1 MSDANNDQGLTF
13 IHNSGYIH
21 LDLKPANIL
30 IDFEGGLK
38 IADFG
43 LASSW
48 PAPKHIDGEGDR
60 HYLAPEALT
69 GRFDKPA
76 DVFALGM
83 MLAEIAGNCVIP
95 ENGLYWQKLRS
106 GEFDSVLPSLT
117 WSADSTLSR
126 DSHGDPIPE
135 GSSLSNP
142 DAFLMSDANAD
153 DSDSMSSVTVRPVS
167 SPAEELARAP
177 KFMTERSAIDSMDNV
192 VKAML
197 HQDPDQ
203 RPSAEDVL
211 KCFGCQ
217 WVDQRRRA
225 GATVYE
231 GNFGPSEDVLATYSG
246 EDEQHHDADA
256 DMMDL
261 S

>member
-1 MSDANNDQGLTF
+1 MIVTNMISQGLTF

-60 HYLAPEALT
+60 HYLAPEALS
-69 GRFDKPA
+69 GGFDKPA

-95 ENGLYWQKLRS
+95 ENGIYWQKLRS
-106 GEFDSVLPSLT
+106 GEMDGVLPSLT
-117 WSADSTLSR
+117 WSADSGTLSR
-126 DSHGDPIPE
+126 DSNGDPIPE
-135 GSSLSNP
+135 TSRASMDG
-142 DAFLMSDANAD
+142 FLMSDHD
-153 DSDSMSSVTVRPVS
+153 DSFSSMRAGS
-167 SPAEELARAP
+167 SPEEELAQAP
-177 KFMTERSAIDSMDNV
+177 KFMVERYNEHSMDHV

-197 HQDPDQ
+197 SPDPRA
-203 RPSAEDVL
+203 RPTAEMVL
-211 KCFGCQ
+211 HCFGCS
-217 WVDQRRRA
+217 WVDARRRA

-231 GNFGPSEDVLATYSG
+231 GNFGPGDDVLDTYIG
-246 EDEQHHDADA
+246 EGHHDLDE
-256 DMMDL
+256 DMMDM

>member
-1 MSDANNDQGLTF
+1 MVWAKLTTHQGLTF

-30 IDFEGGLK
+30 IDFGGSLK

-48 PAPKHIDGEGDR
+48 PAPKGIDGEGDR
-60 HYLAPEALT
+60 HYLAPEALS

-83 MLAEIAGNCVIP
+83 MLTEIAGNCVIP
-95 ENGLYWQKLRS
+95 ENGTYWTKLRS
-106 GEFDSVLPSLT
+106 GEFEHVLPSLT
-117 WSADSTLSR
+117 WSADSSTLSR
-126 DSHGDPIPE
+126 DGNGDPLTDN
-135 GSSLSNP
+135 SL
-142 DAFLMSDANAD
+142 DTFLMSDEPQA
-153 DSDSMSSVTVRPVS
+153 TVQVRVAS
-167 SPAEELARAP
+167 SPEEELARAP
-177 KFMTERSAIDSMDNV
+177 KFMVDYTDTNTMDQV

-197 HQDPDQ
+197 HPDPDQ
-203 RPSAEDVL
+203 RPTAEQVL
-211 KCFGCQ
+211 QCFGCQ
-217 WVDQRRRA
+217 WVEQRRRA

-231 GNFGPSEDVLATYSG
+231 GNFGPGEDVLATYVL
-246 EDEQHHDADA
+246 DEVDA
-256 DMMDL
+256 DMMDM